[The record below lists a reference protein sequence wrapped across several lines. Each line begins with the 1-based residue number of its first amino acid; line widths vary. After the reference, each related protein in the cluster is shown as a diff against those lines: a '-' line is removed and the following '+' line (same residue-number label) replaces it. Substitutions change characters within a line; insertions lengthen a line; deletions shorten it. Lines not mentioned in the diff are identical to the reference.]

1 MNNWIQQHHEYYE
14 YIDPELAILET
25 IYDSSR
31 QSNSVKQRDL
41 ATTTGTSL
49 GMTNAI
55 LKRLTQKGWI
65 TIKKLNSRN
74 IQYAITPDGINEIA
88 RRSYRYFKRTIRNV
102 VMYRDGIDAAINKAK
117 IRGYES
123 VVLIGISD
131 LDFIVEHSCLRH
143 GLTFLKSIDLQTA
156 QPLFSK
162 DYFFIFSES
171 FDNLEE
177 INIPNSLFLFT
188 LLSAPGE
195 FNE

>member
-1 MNNWIQQHHEYYE
+1 MNTNE

-117 IRGYES
+117 IRGYKS

-171 FDNLEE
+171 FDNQEE